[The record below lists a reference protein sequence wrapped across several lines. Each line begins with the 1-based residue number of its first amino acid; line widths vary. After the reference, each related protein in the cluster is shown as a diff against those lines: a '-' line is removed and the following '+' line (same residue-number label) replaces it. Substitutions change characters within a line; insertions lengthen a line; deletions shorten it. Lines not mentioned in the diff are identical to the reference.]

1 MRRGNNHGTFTPTG
15 TVAHEM
21 TLASAVQLETLFRE
35 YRGAAFA
42 LAYRMTGE
50 RGLAEDAVQEAFL
63 AIWQHGSVCDPERGL
78 PRTWFLT
85 IVHHRAVDL
94 LRRRRAKSGGDTAI
108 DAALP
113 VAAAEDTWGAVA
125 ETLERE
131 RVRRA
136 IATLPPEQ
144 REAVHLAYF
153 GGLTHAE
160 IAARVGVPLGTVKGR
175 LRLATEKLRHAL
187 APPATGGEEAIRAAA

>member
-1 MRRGNNHGTFTPTG
+1 MRRGNHHGSSTPAG
-15 TVAHEM
+15 AVAYDDRSPS
-21 TLASAVQLETLFRE
+21 TLWLEALCHD

-42 LAYRMTGE
+42 LAYRITGE

-63 AIWQHGSVCDPERGL
+63 AILQQGSVCDPERGL

-85 IVHHRAVDL
+85 IVHHRAIDL

-113 VAAAEDTWGAVA
+113 IAAAEDTWDAVA
-125 ETLERE
+125 AALEHE

-136 IATLPPEQ
+136 ITTLPPEQ
-144 REAVHLAYF
+144 QEVVLLAYF
-153 GGLTHAE
+153 GGLTHAA
-160 IAARVGVPLGTVKGR
+160 IAARVGVPLGTIKGR
-175 LRLATEKLRHAL
+175 LRLATEKLRLAL
-187 APPATGGEEAIRAAA
+187 ALPATGGEGAMRATA

>member
-1 MRRGNNHGTFTPTG
+1 MRRGNNHGSSTSTG
-15 TVAHEM
+15 MHAHTETRASVAQM
-21 TLASAVQLETLFRE
+21 ETLYRE

-50 RGLAEDAVQEAFL
+50 RGIAEDAVQEAFL

-85 IVHHRAVDL
+85 IVHHRAIDL
-94 LRRRRAKSGGDTAI
+94 LRRRRAKAGSETAI

-136 IATLPPEQ
+136 IATLPSEQ
-144 REAVHLAYF
+144 REVVHLAYF

-160 IAARVGVPLGTVKGR
+160 IAAHVGVPLGTVKGR

-187 APPATGGEEAIRAAA
+187 ALPTTSGERASCAAA